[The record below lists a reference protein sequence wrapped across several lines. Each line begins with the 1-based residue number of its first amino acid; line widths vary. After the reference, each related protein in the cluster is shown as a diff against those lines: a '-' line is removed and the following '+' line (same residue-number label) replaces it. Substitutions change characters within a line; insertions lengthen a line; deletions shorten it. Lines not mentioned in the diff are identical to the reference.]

1 MKIVLDVMGGD
12 LAPQAPIH
20 GAINAL
26 EKTNN
31 ETKIILIGDQKV
43 IAQHLKGF
51 SSPRLSI
58 NHASESINTSDRA
71 SKVVKSKPDS
81 SMVRGLNLVKEK
93 KADAFISCLLY
104 TSPSPR
110 DRG

>member
-12 LAPQAPIH
+12 LAPQAPID

-43 IAQHLKGF
+43 IARHLKGF
-51 SSPRLSI
+51 S
-58 NHASESINTSDRA
+58 
-71 SKVVKSKPDS
+71 
-81 SMVRGLNLVKEK
+81 
-93 KADAFISCLLY
+93 
-104 TSPSPR
+104 
-110 DRG
+110 